1 MDTDDGDGYS
11 VFPAGVDQAVVSLQ
25 TGPQTSASPFGVT
38 ATVKDPSG
46 PVAGRT
52 VHFTVSQNNT
62 ELFDYAD
69 SSAADG
75 TVVLRLPPGQALPS
89 GTVNVRADLIGASGQ
104 VVGSQSVTVQIVRT
118 LTLGYSSATTLP
130 AGQYP
135 VLKATLTNAL
145 GPVAGVPVT
154 FTLPGNAP
162 GAVFP
167 GLKITATATTD
178 AHGVATAPK
187 MTSRLVVGTFAVTA
201 SAPNATPVT
210 AAMAT
215 QYLVSPFGAPVKL
228 IGTTSVGLTA
238 TLKLAALVLQPIQL
252 IPDATAKSLVAAQRV
267 QLRWRPTSSTGAW
280 TARNDLVTYDAK
292 KHTFNASL
300 VGKSLGMVKGQTY
313 TVQMRILVGP
323 GDVKP
328 PGYDAVSGSFDLGG
342 NQFTLKLT

>member
-1 MDTDDGDGYS
+1 
-11 VFPAGVDQAVVSLQ
+11 
-25 TGPQTSASPFGVT
+25 
-38 ATVKDPSG
+38 
-46 PVAGRT
+46 
-52 VHFTVSQNNT
+52 
-62 ELFDYAD
+62 
-69 SSAADG
+69 
-75 TVVLRLPPGQALPS
+75 
-89 GTVNVRADLIGASGQ
+89 
-104 VVGSQSVTVQIVRT
+104 
-118 LTLGYSSATTLP
+118 
-130 AGQYP
+130 
-135 VLKATLTNAL
+135 
-145 GPVAGVPVT
+145 VPVT